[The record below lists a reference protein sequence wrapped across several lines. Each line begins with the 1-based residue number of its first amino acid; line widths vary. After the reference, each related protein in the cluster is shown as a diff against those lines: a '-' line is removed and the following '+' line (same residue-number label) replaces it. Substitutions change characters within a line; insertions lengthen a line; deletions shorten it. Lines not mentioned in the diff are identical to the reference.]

1 MIVALTSA
9 SLDITLGVAW
19 WTLKQVFS
27 GAIYLGS
34 YLFSESS
41 VTKRNKILGDDPN
54 FVPPAF
60 PIVEF
65 EIIHSHTTINKCDD
79 DKSQVTSDVDD
90 FVQISK
96 TESILTTKDKYFKI
110 PLTEIVQRKKQL
122 PLWFVSFLNTYPLTN
137 YAIVNNNANDNYNSY
152 SAKILDTPVFSPFTL
167 SKHLEI
173 KNQMNELYV
182 YIKQDDVEIVLSQ
195 LLRVTTV

>member
-27 GAIYLGS
+27 GVVYLGS
-34 YLFSESS
+34 YLMSESTAS
-41 VTKRNKILGDDPN
+41 KKNKILGDDPN
-54 FVPPAF
+54 FVPNAF
-60 PIVEF
+60 PIVEL
-65 EIIHSHTTINKCDD
+65 EVIHSHTTINKCDD
-79 DKSQVTSDVDD
+79 DKSQVTSDDED
-90 FVQISK
+90 FVKISK

-110 PLTEIVQRKKQL
+110 PLTEIVQRKKRL

-137 YAIVNNNANDNYNSY
+137 YAIVNNNDNSY
-152 SAKILDTPVFSPFTL
+152 LTRILETPVFSPFTL
-167 SKHLEI
+167 TKHLET

-195 LLRVTTV
+195 LLRLTIV

>member
-27 GAIYLGS
+27 GVIYLGS
-34 YLFSESS
+34 YLMSESTAS
-41 VTKRNKILGDDPN
+41 KKNKILGDDPN
-54 FVPPAF
+54 FVPHAF

-90 FVQISK
+90 FVKISK

-137 YAIVNNNANDNYNSY
+137 YAIVNNNDNSY
-152 SAKILDTPVFSPFTL
+152 LTRILDTPVFSPFAL
-167 SKHLEI
+167 AKHLEI